1 MSNETTKARLRR
13 LPDTQ
18 YAEAYFVGN
27 GIDIG
32 CGDDSLGQHT
42 DTYTK
47 IQNVK
52 PWDLPDGDAQLMAS
66 VADDT
71 YDFVHSSHCLEHM
84 RDPVEAF
91 SNWIRICKP
100 GGYIVVTVPEEDLYE
115 QGRWPSEYN
124 HDHKTT
130 WTIAKESSWSPV
142 SISVVPFLYGMLDQI
157 EIIKI
162 QLIDHN
168 YHYDVKGV
176 DQTRGEAESAIEF
189 IVRKRSA

>member
-1 MSNETTKARLRR
+1 MANETTKSRLRR

-18 YAEAYFVGN
+18 YAQAYFVGV

-42 DTYTK
+42 DTYPN
-47 IQNVK
+47 IESVR
-52 PWDLPDGDAQLMAS
+52 PWDLPDGDAQLMS
-66 VADDT
+66 GVADNT

-84 RDPVEAF
+84 RDPHVAMA
-91 SNWIRICKP
+91 NWIRICKS
-100 GGYIVVTVPEEDLYE
+100 GGYIVVTIPEEDLYE
-115 QGRWPSEYN
+115 QGNWPSNYN

-130 WTIAKESSWSPV
+130 WTIAKENSWSPV
-142 SISVVPFLYGMLDQI
+142 SVSVLPFLYGMVSQV

-189 IVRKRSA
+189 IIRKR